1 MEKSTDIRH
10 KIDFLLLN
18 DTQLTQNKYEK
29 KKCSECNKARTLS
42 RINHQICHICY
53 IAKRRIIQS
62 GNKVIDDFIR
72 YTQTNYVKDNGKMI
86 FVPYEKFEN
95 IELIGEGGFSKIY
108 KATWIDCK
116 ISDKGTLDYFLHN
129 ESKTV
134 ALKKLKNSKNITSKE
149 LNELRMFYHYS
160 LNGNNL
166 IYDSYS
172 GLVNVYYG
180 ITQDPITQDFIF
192 IMPYYNSDLTHYI
205 TKNFYN
211 ISWYDKIR
219 TLHDIIKGLNKIH
232 DVNIIHRDLHSG
244 NILLNG
250 HRAKICDL
258 GTCKSAIE
266 LTDNEEEIYGI
277 IPYVAPEV
285 LQGKK
290 YTKASDI
297 YSFGMIM
304 WELMVGRR
312 PFWDRNH
319 NTELII
325 EICDGLRPPIITN
338 APKGYIDLMKECWH
352 SDPKKRPTAVEILKK
367 TEEILVNEQENKTEI
382 IESSDIGPVTT
393 NNLEAIYKS
402 RYLSVKRKFNNNQ
415 LDNSFDNDYVTKEL
429 EFDID
434 TNSNQSNDDEY
445 ITIEINFDI

>member
-29 KKCSECNKARTLS
+29 KKCNECNKARTLS

-53 IAKRRIIQS
+53 IAKRRIIPS

-95 IELIGEGGFSKIY
+95 IEFIGEGGFSKIY

-149 LNELRMFYHYS
+149 LNELKMFYHYS

-205 TKNFYN
+205 TKDFYN

-219 TLHDIIKGLNKIH
+219 
-232 DVNIIHRDLHSG
+232 
-244 NILLNG
+244 
-250 HRAKICDL
+250 
-258 GTCKSAIE
+258 
-266 LTDNEEEIYGI
+266 
-277 IPYVAPEV
+277 
-285 LQGKK
+285 
-290 YTKASDI
+290 
-297 YSFGMIM
+297 
-304 WELMVGRR
+304 
-312 PFWDRNH
+312 
-319 NTELII
+319 
-325 EICDGLRPPIITN
+325 
-338 APKGYIDLMKECWH
+338 YIDLMKECWH

-367 TEEILVNEQENKTEI
+367 TEEVLVNEQEYKTEI
-382 IESSDIGPVTT
+382 IESSDIGPVTR
-393 NNLEAIYKS
+393 NNPDAIFKS
-402 RYLSVKRKFNNNQ
+402 RYLSGMIKSAASTRSLKSQSITSKLDQFDNYRRNFNVKRKFNDNQ
-415 LDNSFDNDYVTKEL
+415 LDNSFDNDKNIKKIKIIKDESIDYITKEL
-429 EFDID
+429 EFDIV

-445 ITIEINFDI
+445 ITIEIDFDI